1 MVTSIEMSFHIRA
14 GLRMLDFP
22 GSANPLAASDRRGY
36 AGFGDQEPRLFFYS
50 SANTLWSRGEENGTP
65 YTEDECICA

>member
-1 MVTSIEMSFHIRA
+1 MQVSECSISPAARINLATYA
-14 GLRMLDFP
+14 GL
-22 GSANPLAASDRRGY
+22 SISASDRRGY

-65 YTEDECICA
+65 YTEDERICA